1 MYPNAKPPIKAPINP
16 LPPITSAIRNV
27 SIAIAKNAILW
38 YSGVIHSLSRAFK
51 TNQPPASPTT
61 RPTNIP
67 KPICWK
73 ATWIKYTEGSK
84 ASAAKPMAIKTRRKG
99 TEPPSFN
106 PLSISMVLL
115 ILSGTFL
122 F

>member
-1 MYPNAKPPIKAPINP
+1 M
-16 LPPITSAIRNV
+16 
-27 SIAIAKNAILW
+27 
-38 YSGVIHSLSRAFK
+38 IHSLFRAFK
-51 TNQPPASPTT
+51 TSQPPRSPT
-61 RPTNIP
+61 PKPANIP

-73 ATWIKYTEGSK
+73 ATCTKYIVGLK
-84 ASAAKPMAIKTRRKG
+84 ASAAKPIAIKTRRNG

-106 PLSISMVLL
+106 PLSISMVLR